1 MSTYFPSGKNLESQ
15 RKWYLI
21 DAQGLTLGR
30 LASRVAPI
38 LMGKNKPSYTP
49 FLDLGDHVIIV
60 NATQIKLTGN
70 KWDAKVYRRHSGYPG
85 GLKEVRAQK
94 LLATHPERII
104 ELAVRRMLPKTKMGE
119 KMFKK
124 LKVYAGSEHPHQA
137 QVPKPLKLETK

>member
-1 MSTYFPSGKNLESQ
+1 
-15 RKWYLI
+15 
-21 DAQGLTLGR
+21 
-30 LASRVAPI
+30 
-38 LMGKNKPSYTP
+38 MGKNKPSYTP